1 MVNELSVPA
10 QQENVFEIL
19 DLADEEQ
26 IIAEI
31 SGRVTDKYVYSFK
44 QSGQDVT
51 GLSYAGTN
59 WACREFAK
67 QGEVIR
73 VIHKDSIV
81 DPINPEYIVITITAQ
96 RFVVNLETN
105 RETPLDSTF
114 GTKRQWTKMKK
125 RRYDAQGNVVGE
137 EIVEDP
143 HFWEKGTSK
152 AIRNAKQALIPTDMV
167 KKLIQEALKTK
178 NSSSV
183 RPGDQRAQRQTQ
195 ATKSQQAQSQ
205 GPEEPKP
212 TATQQTSPAQ
222 AAKSA
227 QAPQAPP
234 AQTAKPEEPK
244 APPAQAAP
252 AAAPART
259 PITPDQAIVKGS
271 KDALVQKFEV
281 VLKKAMGTTDA
292 LLARQF
298 LKALSGT
305 DRINDFSEED
315 LTKYGRILQGI
326 GKGQYKLAEDKSHI
340 TEAATGK
347 VVWGSVP
354 AAAPAAPPPAEEP
367 KKGGEENYF

>member
-44 QSGQDVT
+44 QAGQDVT

-96 RFVVNLETN
+96 RFAVNLETN

-114 GTKRQWTKMKK
+114 GIKRQWTKMKK

-212 TATQQTSPAQ
+212 ASTPQTPPAQ
-222 AAKSA
+222 TAKPA
-227 QAPQAPP
+227 QAPQATP

-244 APPAQAAP
+244 APPTQAAP

-281 VLKKAMGTTDA
+281 VLKKAMGTADP
-292 LLARQF
+292 LLARQY
-298 LKALSGT
+298 LKAISGT
-305 DRINDFSEED
+305 DRITDFSEED
-315 LTKYGRILQGI
+315 LTKYGRVLQGI
-326 GKGQYKLAEDKSHI
+326 GKGLYKLADDKSHV
-340 TEAATGK
+340 TETATGK
-347 VVWGSVP
+347 VIWGSVP